1 MKLIM
6 GKLTTKQALY
16 EQKSLYVT
24 VLYLILTFYY
34 FGIAI
39 MTRMVI
45 YPSFEK
51 VHENYQNY
59 IQIFNGLTRTL
70 QAYSATVL
78 LLSTIAL
85 LWFRLKVFPPLAVF
99 TSIATTF
106 IALLVFPNLA
116 GPIFNDYLNSNYN
129 TGAFQN
135 LMNLNLYFQII
146 PLGIQVLLAFWLLN
160 KYLKDTKLFSRWTFI
175 ILFSFAF
182 FTAGTGAIEG
192 LVNYNLWFSIGE
204 KDWLNFRNT
213 GSALAFWVT
222 FLIPAY
228 LPIFALIAMFWKRP
242 KAIPKIFITI
252 YALTYVWIIFITAY
266 YFIPDIQLVL
276 NKQYSPQV
284 FQNLLKY
291 DVLLRGLPSLPMV
304 VLPIWMFIRI
314 GQEKINENIAE

>member
-1 MKLIM
+1 MEKLS
-6 GKLTTKQALY
+6 TKQALY
-16 EQKSLYVT
+16 DQKSLYVT
-24 VLYLILTFYY
+24 ALYLMLTFYY
-34 FGIAI
+34 FGIAV

-59 IQIFNGLTRTL
+59 IQFFGGLTRTL

-78 LLSTIAL
+78 LLSTFAL
-85 LWFRLKVFPPLAVF
+85 LWFRLKIFPRWAVF
-99 TSIATTF
+99 TSIATTI
-106 IALLVFPNLA
+106 IAILIFPNLA
-116 GPIFNDYLNSNYN
+116 EPIFSYYLSKSYSAS
-129 TGAFQN
+129 TFQN
-135 LMNLNLYFQII
+135 LMTLNLYFQII

-160 KYLKDTKLFSRWTFI
+160 GYLKDTKLFSRWTFI

-182 FTAGTGAIEG
+182 FTGGTGAIEG
-192 LVNYNLWFSIGE
+192 LVNYNLWFSVGE
-204 KDWLNFRNT
+204 SDWLNFRNT

-242 KAIPKIFITI
+242 KAIPLKFVII
-252 YALTYVWIIFITAY
+252 YALTYVWIIFITFY

-276 NKQYSPQV
+276 NKHYSAEV

-291 DVLLRGLPSLPMV
+291 DGLLRGLPGLPMV

-314 GQEKINENIAE
+314 GQAKINENIAV

>member
-1 MKLIM
+1 M

-16 EQKSLYVT
+16 EQKSLYVI
-24 VLYLILTFYY
+24 VLYLMLTFYY

-59 IQIFNGLTRTL
+59 IQIFSGLTRTL
-70 QAYSATVL
+70 QAYSPILL

-85 LWFRLKVFPPLAVF
+85 LWFRPKVFPRWAVII
-99 TSIATTF
+99 SIVINF
-106 IALLVFPNLA
+106 VLILVYPNLV
-116 GPIFNDYLNSNYN
+116 GPIFSDYLNKNYN
-129 TGAFQN
+129 ESAFQN

-146 PLGIQVLLAFWLLN
+146 PACIQVLLAFWLLN
-160 KYLKDTKLFSRWTFI
+160 NYLKDTKLFSRWTFI

-182 FTAGTGAIEG
+182 FTGGTGAIEG
-192 LVNYNLWFSIGE
+192 LVNYNLWFSVGE
-204 KDWLNFRNT
+204 NDWLPFRNT
-213 GSALAFWVT
+213 GTALSFWVT

-242 KAIPKIFITI
+242 KAIPLKFITI
-252 YALTYVWIIFITAY
+252 YALTYVWIVFITAY

-276 NKQYSPQV
+276 NKHYSPQV
-284 FQNLLKY
+284 FQDLLKY
-291 DVLLRGLPSLPMV
+291 DGLLRGLPSLPMV

-314 GQEKINENIAE
+314 GQEKINENIEA